1 MDPLRLLAD
10 QRCAVCA
17 ARGALLCRA
26 CRPLLPWLR
35 GPFCPRC
42 GEPDPHGRVRCDRCT
57 QLGSGIATARSA
69 LAHHGAGGSLVRAWK
84 DAARNPVAELAASCI
99 VAAVPRPAAELI
111 VPVPAARERADWR
124 GVDGPHAL
132 AILLGR
138 AWRLPVGTGG
148 LERVDARP
156 QRGLSAAQ
164 RRVNAARAIVGSGR
178 IEGRAILVDDVLTT
192 GATVRAVAHQLRRA
206 GAERVDVVTFVRV
219 ATIP

>member
-1 MDPLRLLAD
+1 M
-10 QRCAVCA
+10 
-17 ARGALLCRA
+17 
-26 CRPLLPWLR
+26 
-35 GPFCPRC
+35 
-42 GEPDPHGRVRCDRCT
+42 
-57 QLGSGIATARSA
+57 QLGSGIATARTA

-84 DAARNPVAELAASCI
+84 DAARSPVAELAASCI
-99 VAAVPRPAAELI
+99 VAAVPRPAADLI

-219 ATIP
+219 ATIA